1 MNRNQRSYWSVCVSR
16 IQVWHLPKLK
26 LLILSNETTS
36 CILLPV
42 SNGEIDVNDQKE
54 KFLLL
59 FWKKKMEEKWVKPH
73 QGDGCWFHIN
83 YCFSSFKCQYH
94 FSFFSFFY
102 AHWQI
107 IRVGHVQI
115 SNLTWGWDGMKFR
128 KNKSLITEYSTHI
141 QGGAWNQNKSTF
153 LFPDLYKLNYVDLM
167 F

>member
-1 MNRNQRSYWSVCVSR
+1 MNRNQRPYWLVCVSR

-36 CILLPV
+36 CFLLPL

-59 FWKKKMEEKWVKPH
+59 FWKKNGGKNEQNPIKGMVAAFT
-73 QGDGCWFHIN
+73 DN
-83 YCFSSFKCQYH
+83 YCFSSFKCQYYFH
-94 FSFFSFFY
+94 FFSFFY
-102 AHWQI
+102 ADWQI

-115 SNLTWGWDGMKFR
+115 SDLTWGWDGMEFR

-141 QGGAWNQNKSTF
+141 QGEG
-153 LFPDLYKLNYVDLM
+153 
-167 F
+167 